1 MTRVESDSIR
11 PVFGLRLTRLREMEY
26 KSAIL
31 ILIVLESCVS
41 ESCSTS
47 IENTLPGKSMKG
59 SKKAT
64 FIRTIAAWRAA
75 GDIGTNMPPK
85 LPPEL

>member
-1 MTRVESDSIR
+1 MCFKSLNIR
-11 PVFGLRLTRLREMEY
+11 SGLRSFSTLT
-26 KSAIL
+26 
-31 ILIVLESCVS
+31 
-41 ESCSTS
+41 
-47 IENTLPGKSMKG
+47 GKSMKG

-85 LPPEL
+85 LPPELQEREEHFERLL